1 MMISAFDVV
10 SKNKV
15 PVALAIQILCNRNPR
30 NKTIF
35 IIDYIILIR

>member
-1 MMISAFDVV
+1 MMRSAFGRV

-30 NKTIF
+30 NRTVF
-35 IIDYIILIR
+35 IIEFIILD